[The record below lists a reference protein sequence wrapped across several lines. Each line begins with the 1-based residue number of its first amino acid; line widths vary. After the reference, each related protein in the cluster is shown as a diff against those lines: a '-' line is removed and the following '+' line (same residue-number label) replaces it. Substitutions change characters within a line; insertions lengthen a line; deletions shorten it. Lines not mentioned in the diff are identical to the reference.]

1 LEIQF
6 TKGTFSIDSLPS
18 LWEEIMKMYAIKTF
32 GCQMNYADSEKINMV
47 LLSAGL
53 SRALDVGKA
62 DVVILNTCSVR
73 QKGEDRVFSFVAGVK
88 KLALRE
94 GREVFVGITGCM
106 TRKTVISSK
115 FLDREI
121 ERHANRG
128 AIELLGDASAL
139 FNKDDEL
146 LHRSLDIDFVFRIE
160 EVGFL
165 TKILSALSGTD
176 IGNDEKWEEYLRAR
190 QARDN
195 PASAN
200 IIIQTGCDN
209 FCTYCIVPYT
219 RGREKSRPLD
229 EIIQEAREAASLGAR
244 EITLLGQNVNSY
256 GKETRKKLWNSE
268 SLTWNTNTDGFV
280 E

>member
-1 LEIQF
+1 
-6 TKGTFSIDSLPS
+6 
-18 LWEEIMKMYAIKTF
+18 MKMYAIKTF

-53 SRALDVGKA
+53 TRTLDVGKA
-62 DVVILNTCSVR
+62 DIVILNTCSVR
-73 QKGEDRVFSFVAGVK
+73 QKGEDRVFSFVAQVK
-88 KLALRE
+88 KLAIKE
-94 GREVFVGITGCM
+94 KREVFVGITGCM
-106 TRKTVISSK
+106 TRKTGISAK

-128 AIELLGDASAL
+128 SIELLGDASAL

-219 RGREKSRPLD
+219 RGREKSRPLE
-229 EIIQEAREAASLGAR
+229 EIVQEAREAASLGAR